1 MAIFAYMLAV
11 VHIILLPAALRERTQ
26 KIRLRIST
34 GMVLVAVL
42 YLTLAA
48 YRPEFLPL
56 LIVAEIVA
64 VIRFMFHDSRLYI
77 GIGSARLVNR
87 HTEQVFL
94 KSIKAS
100 IFTTFLTAF
109 LLALCIQTTWAVQVL
124 VACPLFLLVEYF
136 FRRRQAQ
143 RVKRNNHAF
152 I

>member
-11 VHIILLPAALRERTQ
+11 SHIILLPAALRGRTQ
-26 KIRLRIST
+26 KIRHRVSA

-56 LIVAEIVA
+56 LIVAEVVA
-64 VIRFMFHDSRLYI
+64 LIRFMFHDFRLSI
-77 GIGSARLVNR
+77 GTGSARSVSR

-100 IFTTFLTAF
+100 IFTNLLTAL
-109 LLALCIQTTWAVQVL
+109 LLALCIQATWAVQVL
-124 VACPLFLLVEYF
+124 LACPLFLLVEYF
-136 FRRRQAQ
+136 FRRRRAQ
-143 RVKRNNHAF
+143 RVKRNNHAS